1 MGKVMFRRA
10 RVMRVWMVTA
20 IMVIVSSCAETQL
33 AIHSVKRVA
42 DVVEEESHARYK
54 VGNPY
59 QIGGH
64 WYYPKEDY
72 EFDETGIAS
81 W

>member
-1 MGKVMFRRA
+1 MGMFMFRRA
-10 RVMRVWMVTA
+10 RVMPLGMVAA
-20 IMVIVSSCAETQL
+20 ITVIVSSCAETQL

-42 DVVEEESHARYK
+42 NIVEEKSQARYK

-64 WYYPKEDY
+64 WYYPK
-72 EFDETGIAS
+72 
-81 W
+81 